1 MEEYV
6 VRLSGL
12 EDGTHEFEFTLDDSF
27 FAAFDYDEIKSGAVE
42 SLVSLIKKPGVLT
55 LDIHLKGMVSLVCDR
70 CLEEYQQPVEKQ
82 EQLYLKY
89 GDHAEELE
97 DNVVMIPGET
107 HEIGVAQYLFEFT
120 VLSLPLKKVH
130 PEREDGSSGC
140 NPNML
145 NKLNEHT
152 IRKGEQEIDP
162 RWNELKKI
170 IEKNN

>member
-42 SLVSLIKKPGVLT
+42 ALVSLIKKPGLLT

-70 CLEEYQQPVEKQ
+70 CLEEYQQTVEKQ

-107 HEIGVAQYLFEFT
+107 HEIRVAQYLFEFT

-130 PEREDGSSGC
+130 PDREDGSSGC
-140 NPNML
+140 NQNML